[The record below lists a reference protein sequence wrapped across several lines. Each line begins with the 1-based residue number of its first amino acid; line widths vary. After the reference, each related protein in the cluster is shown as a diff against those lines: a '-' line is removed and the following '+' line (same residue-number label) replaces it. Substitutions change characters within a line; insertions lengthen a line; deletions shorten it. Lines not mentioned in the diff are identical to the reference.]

1 MKYIFNRYF
10 TRNYLYKCFF
20 FFFFKKITFTGKTA
34 QKINKDKTRSNG
46 PLFTQIR
53 QGSVKEPFKVCENW

>member
-1 MKYIFNRYF
+1 M
-10 TRNYLYKCFF
+10 FF
-20 FFFFKKITFTGKTA
+20 FFFLKKITFTGKTA

-53 QGSVKEPFKVCENW
+53 QGSVKEPFKVCENWLSVTVTGVEAENLHT